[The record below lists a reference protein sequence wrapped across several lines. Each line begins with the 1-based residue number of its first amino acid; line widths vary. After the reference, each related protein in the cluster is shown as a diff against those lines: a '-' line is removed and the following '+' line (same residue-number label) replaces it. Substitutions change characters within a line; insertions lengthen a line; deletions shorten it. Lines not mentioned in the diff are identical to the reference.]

1 MFQGAF
7 CAGSHYCYQ
16 KRLSGMYK
24 LLEWQLNRLARNL
37 SKLDL
42 EINVSILRKG
52 YSHNAAQVFFF
63 FRAKDQWFIIT
74 PPPKKSPQN
83 PKTTKLETAVKRFQQ
98 VRF

>member
-1 MFQGAF
+1 
-7 CAGSHYCYQ
+7 
-16 KRLSGMYK
+16 MYK

-63 FRAKDQWFIIT
+63 HSKGPVVHYYSPT
-74 PPPKKSPQN
+74 KKNPPKTLNNKIGDSGE
-83 PKTTKLETAVKRFQQ
+83 KISTSKILSLL
-98 VRF
+98 